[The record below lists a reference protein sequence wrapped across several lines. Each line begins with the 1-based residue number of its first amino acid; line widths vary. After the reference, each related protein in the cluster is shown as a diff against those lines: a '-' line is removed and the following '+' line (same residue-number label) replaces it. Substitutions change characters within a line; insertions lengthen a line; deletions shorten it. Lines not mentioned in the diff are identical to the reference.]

1 MNIRETLSNI
11 QSELK
16 AKKGQKNNFGG
27 YQYRSAED
35 VLEALK
41 PLNAKYGT
49 SVIITEKLL
58 IEGILESV
66 ATIFNNEGESI
77 AANAIVGIDMNQKG
91 MSLPQKYGSASS
103 YGKKYALGNLFAI
116 DNTADADALS
126 KLTPNQKAP
135 EVKKPAAKKA
145 KEELK
150 EGSVAY
156 NKVVKALT
164 NQLATVSDVESKF
177 ILSPDIKSELERI

>member
-1 MNIRETLSNI
+1 MNIKETLSNI

-41 PLNAKYGT
+41 PLNAKYQT
-49 SVIITEKLL
+49 SVVVTEKL
-58 IEGILESV
+58 IAEGVLESQ
-66 ATIFNNEGESI
+66 ATLMNSDGESV

-116 DNTADADALS
+116 DNTADADALNKHGKTSAPS
-126 KLTPNQKAP
+126 KP
-135 EVKKPAAKKA
+135 
-145 KEELK
+145 ELK
-150 EGSVAY
+150 ENTEIY
-156 NKVVKALT
+156 LKVVTALKSKKFSIADVKAKYV
-164 NQLATVSDVESKF
+164 VSSEVENKLKN
-177 ILSPDIKSELERI
+177 I